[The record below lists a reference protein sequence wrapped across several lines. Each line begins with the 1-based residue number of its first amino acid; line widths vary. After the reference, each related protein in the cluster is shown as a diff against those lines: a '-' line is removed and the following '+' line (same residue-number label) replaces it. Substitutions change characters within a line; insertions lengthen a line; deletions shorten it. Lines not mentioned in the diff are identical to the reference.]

1 MTGVSES
8 SFSFVSYNHPPPP
21 VNVRAVRIL
30 PECIL
35 VLLLDYKTCT
45 MQKENSFSPFLG
57 RLRVFDRTMPA
68 AIFFLQYH

>member
-1 MTGVSES
+1 MDLKLYTIHIKYISDHMTGVSES

-35 VLLLDYKTCT
+35 VYK
-45 MQKENSFSPFLG
+45 KEHLHRKFHSASSEKL
-57 RLRVFDRTMPA
+57 
-68 AIFFLQYH
+68 